1 MCLRRAVVVKSR
13 MRDVLPEALAALWA
27 LAYLFA
33 SRRLPRIFGKAN
45 VGGMELWRS
54 VWALPTQ
61 FVLFPVALMIR
72 GEVADRLF
80 MYVFALYMVLDLFLA
95 GHLDF
100 IFYIH
105 HAVCVFGHTIVISTL
120 PGEAFTIYFS
130 GVVALELGSG
140 AMNVWALTRAR
151 FATVLYALGMTASN
165 AAASYLSWQWS
176 QLPIAPAPKAICLIV
191 ALALIVLRQRACH
204 ENVRIGAPR
213 HLLHTFKQR
222 LMQRWSKIYL
232 TPKYLA
238 ATFLT
243 VVTPLVLLE
252 FMSREIGLSLFV
264 FFGFLSA
271 FGRSVGRQSKKK
283 WRAAES
289 LWPAKLPEP
298 LVLERNYLVNRHRL
312 KLRRFTIQAERPKA
326 ACILVHGYGQSAHF
340 EFLCATYPGGPHST
354 WDDSLLQSLA
364 DAGISCYAIDLQ
376 GHGESEGARGLRGFF
391 ETFDDLAMDLLQL
404 HRVVGEETGGA
415 LPIYWLGCSM
425 GGAVCCR
432 AAQMSPKCNVSGLVM
447 LAPMIALEKVM
458 QKSVVGPIK
467 NKHLAPIAGL
477 LSFLVPTLPLIAKS
491 ESVLAQQIDQ
501 EFRNDITNYTGS
513 VRVRVAHHFNKICKA
528 FTAPDGPKALHH
540 VACPAM
546 LTIHANADTMT
557 EPGGSVQ
564 LFERAS
570 CERKTLVLISG
581 PDGQPGAAKTYANG
595 KARDGLAKGQKAL
608 AALQGLNMWHS
619 ITTEPGCEK
628 VSSAVAEWI
637 CQEADLMAGNAA
649 KVPSPRRRASKSP
662 VRQRYTARN
671 AAKGE

>member
-1 MCLRRAVVVKSR
+1 MSRARLRESPGKEKKIKEPRRRQHTSHARERRLVCLRRAVVVKSR

-120 PGEAFTIYFS
+120 RAAFDLP

-264 FFGFLSA
+264 FFGFL
-271 FGRSVGRQSKKK
+271 GVGRAWSVSQEE
-283 WRAAES
+283 WRAAETS
-289 LWPAKLPEP
+289 GRQATEP

-340 EFLCATYPGGPHST
+340 EFLCATYRAGHIPPGTTRSSNPSPTRASRATRLTCRGMERARARAGCVGSSRRLTIWRWICSSST
-354 WDDSLLQSLA
+354 ASS
-364 DAGISCYAIDLQ
+364 
-376 GHGESEGARGLRGFF
+376 ARR
-391 ETFDDLAMDLLQL
+391 
-404 HRVVGEETGGA
+404 
-415 LPIYWLGCSM
+415 
-425 GGAVCCR
+425 
-432 AAQMSPKCNVSGLVM
+432 
-447 LAPMIALEKVM
+447 
-458 QKSVVGPIK
+458 
-467 NKHLAPIAGL
+467 
-477 LSFLVPTLPLIAKS
+477 
-491 ESVLAQQIDQ
+491 
-501 EFRNDITNYTGS
+501 
-513 VRVRVAHHFNKICKA
+513 RVAPSHLLA
-528 FTAPDGPKALHH
+528 RMLDG
-540 VACPAM
+540 
-546 LTIHANADTMT
+546 
-557 EPGGSVQ
+557 
-564 LFERAS
+564 
-570 CERKTLVLISG
+570 
-581 PDGQPGAAKTYANG
+581 
-595 KARDGLAKGQKAL
+595 
-608 AALQGLNMWHS
+608 
-619 ITTEPGCEK
+619 
-628 VSSAVAEWI
+628 
-637 CQEADLMAGNAA
+637 
-649 KVPSPRRRASKSP
+649 RRRAAAPPRCRQSVTSP
-662 VRQRYTARN
+662 AS
-671 AAKGE
+671 